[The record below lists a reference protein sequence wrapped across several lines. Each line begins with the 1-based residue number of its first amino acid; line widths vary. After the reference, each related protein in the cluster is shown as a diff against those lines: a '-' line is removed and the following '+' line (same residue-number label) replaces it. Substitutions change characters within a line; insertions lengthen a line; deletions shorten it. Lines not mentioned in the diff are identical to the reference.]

1 MIRNWIPRS
10 WKFPIFTWLEH
21 PWPYRSRKIYIFL
34 DRYDQ
39 GWKVWPHECGKCLTK
54 NDLNHITIFKQF
66 LRVLHSISKK
76 NGNHCWSWFMKNIHL
91 DITSHSLIL
100 ARKSAYE
107 AHKLFELDVSQCQTL
122 TLIIILNCIIFQIII
137 GVNVLE
143 TVSVSCSV
151 SVLKSLLGQNK

>member
-1 MIRNWIPRS
+1 
-10 WKFPIFTWLEH
+10 
-21 PWPYRSRKIYIFL
+21 
-34 DRYDQ
+34 
-39 GWKVWPHECGKCLTK
+39 
-54 NDLNHITIFKQF
+54 
-66 LRVLHSISKK
+66 
-76 NGNHCWSWFMKNIHL
+76 MKNIHL